1 METKKFDLNIEK
13 ILEDWE
19 VYDAIREIIA
29 NALDEQLLTNKKDIE
44 IFKDLKR
51 NWHIR
56 DYGRGLKY
64 DHLTQKEDEE
74 KLKNPF
80 VIGKFGIGLKD
91 ALATFDRKGINFL
104 IKSKYGDISLGK
116 SQKHDFE
123 DIITLHANIQAASDT
138 NFIGTEFIL
147 NNVKDEDVY
156 KAKNIFLKFS
166 GEKIIESTKFGDVL
180 VKIYQT
186 GRIYINGVKVAEEE
200 NFLFSYNITSLTDK
214 IKKELNRER
223 TNVGRNAYSDRVKSI
238 LLNCKSEE
246 VAKLLVE
253 SLKEYSS
260 GKMKDELNWIDVQEH
275 AVKILNATE
284 KVVFLTSEELIKSTN
299 MVDEAKSAG
308 YRIITI
314 PETLKEKIAGEVDMQ
329 GSTIRELGQ
338 FYKEYEE
345 SFNYKFIDPNKLN
358 SNEKIIFSM
367 TNNIFSLIGGRPS
380 IIREIKIS
388 ETLQKEWG
396 GFEEAVGLWESAYGR
411 IIIKRTLLCS
421 IDKYASS
428 LLHETAHALSGASD
442 VSRSFEKE
450 LTRLIGEVIKRIRF
464 SN

>member
-1 METKKFDLNIEK
+1 
-13 ILEDWE
+13 
-19 VYDAIREIIA
+19 
-29 NALDEQLLTNKKDIE
+29 
-44 IFKDLKR
+44 
-51 NWHIR
+51 
-56 DYGRGLKY
+56 
-64 DHLTQKEDEE
+64 
-74 KLKNPF
+74 
-80 VIGKFGIGLKD
+80 
-91 ALATFDRKGINFL
+91 
-104 IKSKYGDISLGK
+104 
-116 SQKHDFE
+116 
-123 DIITLHANIQAASDT
+123 LH
-138 NFIGTEFIL
+138 
-147 NNVKDEDVY
+147 NVKDEDVY
-156 KAKNIFLKFS
+156 RAKNIFLKFS

-180 VKIYQT
+180 EKIYQT
-186 GRIYINGVKVAEEE
+186 GRIYINGVKVAEED

-260 GKMKDELNWIDVQEH
+260 GKMKDELNWIDAQEH

-284 KVVFLTSEELIKSTN
+284 KVVFLTSEELITSTN

-314 PETLKEKIAGEVDMQ
+314 PETLKEKVAGEVDIQ

-338 FYKEYEE
+338 FYKEYEG

-380 IIREIKIS
+380 LIREIKIS

-411 IIIKRTLLCS
+411 IIIKRTQLCS
-421 IDKYASS
+421 IDK
-428 LLHETAHALSGASD
+428 
-442 VSRSFEKE
+442 
-450 LTRLIGEVIKRIRF
+450 
-464 SN
+464 